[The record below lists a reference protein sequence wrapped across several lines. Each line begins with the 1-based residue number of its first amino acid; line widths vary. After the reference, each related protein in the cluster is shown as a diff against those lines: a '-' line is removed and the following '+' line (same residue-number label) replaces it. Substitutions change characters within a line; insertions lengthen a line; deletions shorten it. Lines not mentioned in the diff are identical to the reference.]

1 MKKINLQISLW
12 FIAISCVLI
21 VSCSKEDE
29 PQLILSPESEM
40 LFTNGIIFPAEGGEQ
55 SMSFTIM
62 NQTWWHSQITPTNKW
77 CTVEYKYNFEQS
89 NEVTAYIHV
98 AENAE
103 HNERNA
109 QFVIKV
115 GDTQKELN
123 IKQKSVNFIQLPE
136 KRYEIRHVSTTF
148 QIEVLSN
155 CNYAIEIDPEGQ
167 SWIYNKEGNLQYQPG
182 KQIITFISSENEK
195 TSPRECKITFKGE
208 SNSEQIEIYQ
218 AAKPAL
224 TLSENGTKARIDIQE
239 PGKLPEILST
249 TDLTKIKVLTL
260 LVYINGTD
268 FVIMEK
274 MTNLIHLDLSHA
286 NIRSGGD
293 SYQRINNDM
302 DYFTKDNEITDY
314 LFLNW
319 EKLEHILLPEQAKSI
334 GECAFNHCKNLKNI
348 NIPNR
353 VKTIGA
359 YAFLGCIALEDI
371 HLPETLTKIEDSTF
385 GLCKNLSIITIP
397 QNVTYIGRWAFGNC
411 SRLQNVIIKGKIT
424 PTITPTSFVEETG
437 ASIEDIAPLR
447 FVLYIPKGCKED
459 YQNNS
464 IWMAHAIAIFEE

>member
-1 MKKINLQISLW
+1 
-12 FIAISCVLI
+12 
-21 VSCSKEDE
+21 
-29 PQLILSPESEM
+29 
-40 LFTNGIIFPAEGGEQ
+40 
-55 SMSFTIM
+55 
-62 NQTWWHSQITPTNKW
+62 
-77 CTVEYKYNFEQS
+77 
-89 NEVTAYIHV
+89 
-98 AENAE
+98 
-103 HNERNA
+103 
-109 QFVIKV
+109 
-115 GDTQKELN
+115 
-123 IKQKSVNFIQLPE
+123 
-136 KRYEIRHVSTTF
+136 
-148 QIEVLSN
+148 
-155 CNYAIEIDPEGQ
+155 
-167 SWIYNKEGNLQYQPG
+167 
-182 KQIITFISSENEK
+182 
-195 TSPRECKITFKGE
+195 
-208 SNSEQIEIYQ
+208 
-218 AAKPAL
+218 
-224 TLSENGTKARIDIQE
+224 
-239 PGKLPEILST
+239 
-249 TDLTKIKVLTL
+249 
-260 LVYINGTD
+260 
-268 FVIMEK
+268 
-274 MTNLIHLDLSHA
+274 
-286 NIRSGGD
+286 
-293 SYQRINNDM
+293 M